1 MSLDRPV
8 DAAPDQAPLRGRI
21 RDRAE
26 DFEVEELLGFDPAGA
41 GEHLLLW
48 IEKRDANTPWVA
60 SQLARWAGVAESAV
74 AFSGMKD
81 RHAVTRQWF
90 GVHLPKRIA
99 PEQGPEI
106 EGVTVLAQH
115 WHDRKLRRG
124 SHRGNRFVIV
134 IRDVTGDR
142 DGGEAVLARLA
153 TTGVPN
159 AFGEQR
165 FGRDAGNLEQARRWL
180 QAERPARL
188 PHHKRSLLLSAA
200 RSHLFNTVLA
210 ERVRRGDWNQAVRGD
225 CFQLD
230 GRGSWFGPE
239 LVPDDTLRDRVQR
252 GEIHPTGPLS
262 GKGEPATADVVG
274 ELERRL
280 LAAEPVLSAG
290 LARFGMDQER
300 RALRL
305 LPRDLSWRWLD
316 SGADLASAS
325 AALEL
330 TFTLPRGSFATAVL
344 AAICDY
350 TVGPAPAS
358 GAALAS

>member
-1 MSLDRPV
+1 MSENATIIVVP
-8 DAAPDQAPLRGRI
+8 PLRGRI

-26 DFEVEELLGFDPAGA
+26 DFEVEEQLGFEPAGA

-60 SQLARWAGVAESAV
+60 GQLARWAGIAESAV

-99 PEQGPEI
+99 PDSEPQI
-106 EGVTVLAQH
+106 EGVTVLARH

-124 SHRGNRFVIV
+124 AHRGNRFRIV
-134 IRDVTGDR
+134 IRDVRGDR
-142 DGGEAVLARLA
+142 ERAEAMLGDLAA
-153 TTGVPN
+153 VGVPN

-180 QAERPARL
+180 QAERPARM
-188 PHHKRSLLLSAA
+188 PHGKRSLLLSAA
-200 RSHLFNTVLA
+200 RSHLFNLVLA
-210 ERVRRGDWNQAVRGD
+210 ERVRRGDWNQALPGD

-239 LVPDDTLRDRVQR
+239 AVISEDIRTRVTD
-252 GEIHPTGPLS
+252 GAIHPTGPLW
-262 GKGEPATADVVG
+262 GRGEPPTGG
-274 ELERRL
+274 EAGAIERAVA
-280 LAAEPVLSAG
+280 AAEPVLADG
-290 LARFGMDQER
+290 LAKFGMDQER

-305 LPRDLSWRWLD
+305 LPIELSWRWLD
-316 SGADLASAS
+316 PGGTES

-330 TFTLPRGSFATAVL
+330 SFSLPRGSFATAVL
-344 AAICDY
+344 AAVCDY
-350 TVGPAPAS
+350 QVGPAPT
-358 GAALAS
+358 GNDGHALAS

>member
-1 MSLDRPV
+1 MGDSETII
-8 DAAPDQAPLRGRI
+8 AAPPLRGRI
-21 RDRAE
+21 RGQAE
-26 DFEVEELLGFDPAGA
+26 DFEVEEQLGFEPTGA

-60 SQLARWAGVAESAV
+60 GQLARWAGIAESAV
-74 AFSGMKD
+74 AYSGMKD

-99 PEQGPEI
+99 PEDEPQI
-106 EGVTVLAQH
+106 EGVTVLARH

-124 SHRGNRFVIV
+124 AHRGNRFRIV
-134 IRDVTGDR
+134 IRDVQGDR
-142 DGGEAVLARLA
+142 DRAQAMLGDLAAV
-153 TTGVPN
+153 GVPN

-188 PHHKRSLLLSAA
+188 PHGRRSLLLSAA
-200 RSHLFNTVLA
+200 RSHLFNLVLA
-210 ERVRRGDWNQAVRGD
+210 ERVRRANWNQALPGD

-239 LVPDDTLRDRVQR
+239 AVIGDDIRARVAN
-252 GEIHPTGPLS
+252 GAIHPTGPLW
-262 GKGEPATADVVG
+262 GKGEPATRDETG
-274 ELERRL
+274 GIERAIVAMEPA
-280 LAAEPVLSAG
+280 LAEG
-290 LARFGMDQER
+290 LARFGLEQER

-305 LPRDLSWRWLD
+305 LPADLSWHWRD
-316 SGADLASAS
+316 DEDTSS

-330 TFTLPRGSFATAVL
+330 CFSLPRGSFATAVL
-344 AAICDY
+344 AAVCDY
-350 TVGPAPAS
+350 RVGPVATGNDGS
-358 GAALAS
+358 ALAS